1 MNDQQIIT
9 DAKMRIRSGDWYGAA
24 NLLKSASG
32 AEAQYIAR
40 LMSDIIAPDE
50 SIKSKILQL
59 LDRQ

>member
-1 MNDQQIIT
+1 MNDRQVIA

-24 NLLKSASG
+24 NLLRNASG

-40 LMSDIIAPDE
+40 LMSDIVMPDE
-50 SIKSKILQL
+50 AIKQKVLAL